1 MKKNSCLIFF
11 FATTAAAVVAQPS
24 KVVEL
29 TLNRPDVL
37 DVWVT
42 GVPKYERDSSNFVVL
57 KGTPPYLFE
66 WEQTRADAEK
76 TFYDVTVLDGRGCS
90 YEISTYVSKAST
102 PVEEN
107 ALPPEARAYP
117 NPVADVLNIPLN
129 GAEGEKVTIR
139 LFDVGGRL
147 LLEKTAVLETTAGGG
162 ASSYPLSLADY
173 PAGKYFVL
181 VATASTKTAH
191 SIVKK

>member
-1 MKKNSCLIFF
+1 MKKTCCLIFF
-11 FATTAAAVVAQPS
+11 LAAAALVVAQPS

-37 DVWVT
+37 NVYVMGT
-42 GVPKYERDSSNFVVL
+42 PKYEGDSSNFVVL

-66 WEQTRADAEK
+66 WEQTRDDAK
-76 TFYDVTVLDGRGCS
+76 NTFYDVTVLDGRGCS

-107 ALPPEARAYP
+107 TLPVEVRAYP
-117 NPVADVLNIPLN
+117 NPVVDVLNIPLN
-129 GAEGEKVTIR
+129 CAEGGKVSIC
-139 LFDVGGRL
+139 LFDVEGRL
-147 LLEKTAVLETTAGGG
+147 LLEKTADGG
-162 ASSYPLSLADY
+162 ASSYPLSLADC
-173 PAGKYFVL
+173 PAGKYFVR
-181 VATASTKTAH
+181 VAAASTKTVH